1 MIENS
6 ARGITLAKPLART
19 ILVSVIG
26 TVWYGGSTVASLS
39 HATQSVVQSMATYQ
53 AAMSQVEVRVRALE
67 NNASR
72 QDARF
77 DGLKQSLDEVKQAQ
91 RETNTLLRELAQE
104 ALSTDPSPLKLAYP
118 SRAMTLTPAQNTVI
132 TAQCINSYHQGD

>member
-6 ARGITLAKPLART
+6 DRGITLAKPLAWT
-19 ILVSVIG
+19 MLVSVIG

-39 HATQSVVQSMATYQ
+39 HSTQSMVTAVSAQQ
-53 AAMSQVEVRVRALE
+53 AAIAQVETRVRALE

-77 DGLKQSLDEVKQAQ
+77 DGLKQSLDEVKMAQ
-91 RETNTLLRELAQE
+91 RETNTLLRELTRGVQ
-104 ALSTDPSPLKLAYP
+104 P
-118 SRAMTLTPAQNTVI
+118 
-132 TAQCINSYHQGD
+132 